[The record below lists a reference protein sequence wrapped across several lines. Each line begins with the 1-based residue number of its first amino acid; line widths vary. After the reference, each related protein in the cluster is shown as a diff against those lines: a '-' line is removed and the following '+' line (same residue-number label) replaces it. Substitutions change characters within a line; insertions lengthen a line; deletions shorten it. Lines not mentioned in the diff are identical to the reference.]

1 MWLIIFVFCVKY
13 YYSIYYHYL
22 ECGRTY
28 QENSATFST
37 PSYLG
42 KIGPEEGEK
51 CEWRITATH
60 GEKIVLNITEL
71 DIAKSPD
78 CKTDFIEIR
87 DGYWQKSELLGR
99 FCGTGKIDSIIS
111 VGSRM
116 LVTYVARNPNGHRG
130 FQANYEGNNF
140 RNFISQL
147 IWVVLKILGGYL
159 PRFFN
164 LHRPAPLRHN
174 FGYIIIKCP
183 RMFLI

>member
-1 MWLIIFVFCVKY
+1 MFFVKIV
-13 YYSIYYHYL
+13 ILL

-28 QENSATFST
+28 QENAATFSS
-37 PSYLG
+37 PSYLS
-42 KIGPEEGEK
+42 KIGPEEGER

-111 VGSRM
+111 IGSRM
-116 LVTYVARNPNGHRG
+116 LVTYVARYPSGHRG
-130 FQANYEGNNF
+130 FMANYEGKN
-140 RNFISQL
+140 
-147 IWVVLKILGGYL
+147 VVLRYIFSAVLTL
-159 PRFFN
+159 
-164 LHRPAPLRHN
+164 LHNIVFRSTIRTNKN
-174 FGYIIIKCP
+174 FMKKEQKQ
-183 RMFLI
+183 